1 MLFETIA
8 TGFGGEGGRNDNLAS
23 FVGGL
28 LIRNVDDEYIYTLA
42 KIANENGVDPL
53 DSREVQ
59 RTVESIIETDR
70 R

>member
-1 MLFETIA
+1 MKLSQRV
-8 TGFGGEGGRNDNLAS
+8 GGEGGRNDNLAS